1 MWYNNKIKLFT
12 PESCLIYCS
21 LTIAQK
27 IITKTQR
34 VRLNNALTEDTKQL
48 GINYDSFRK
57 IFIKQVEDPNNN
69 DESEAKNFEYRKLNL
84 QRTVRLEKTFT
95 PSEEL
100 ISEINKIDLPQT
112 WMVITETWCGDSA
125 QNLPI
130 IAKAVSLNDKINLR
144 IVLRDENLE
153 IMDNYLT
160 NGSRS
165 IPKLV
170 AFDGNDNELFQWG
183 PRPAYAQNLMLKM
196 KNDGIP
202 KDEMNKELHLW
213 YAKNRGREVE
223 VELVALLKK
232 INKENAI

>member
-1 MWYNNKIKLFT
+1 M
-12 PESCLIYCS
+12 
-21 LTIAQK
+21 
-27 IITKTQR
+27 
-34 VRLNNALTEDTKQL
+34 NNALTEDTKQL

-69 DESEAKNFEYRKLNL
+69 DENEAKYFEYRKLNL

-100 ISEINKIDLPQT
+100 ISEINKINIPQT

-130 IAKAVSLNDKINLR
+130 IAKAASLNDKINLR
-144 IVLRDENLE
+144 IVFRDENLE
-153 IMDNYLT
+153 IMDSYLT

-170 AFDGNDNELFQWG
+170 ALDKNDDELFQWG
-183 PRPAYAQNLMLKM
+183 PRPAYAQNLMTKM
-196 KNDGIP
+196 KSDGIP
-202 KDEMNKELHLW
+202 KDEMNKELHSW
-213 YAKNRGREVE
+213 YSKDRGKEVE
-223 VELVALLKK
+223 RELVEK
-232 INKENAI
+232 IQGIIHNYWRE

>member
-1 MWYNNKIKLFT
+1 
-12 PESCLIYCS
+12 
-21 LTIAQK
+21 
-27 IITKTQR
+27 
-34 VRLNNALTEDTKQL
+34 LNNALTEDTKQI
-48 GINYDSFRK
+48 GIDYDLFRK

-69 DESEAKNFEYRKLNL
+69 DENEAKYFEYRKLNL

-100 ISEINKIDLPQT
+100 ISEINKIDIHQT

-130 IAKAVSLNDKINLR
+130 IAKAASLNDKINLR
-144 IVLRDENLE
+144 IVFRDENLE

-170 AFDGNDNELFQWG
+170 AFDENDNELFQWG
-183 PRPAYAQNLMLKM
+183 PRPVYAQNLMLNM
-196 KNDGIP
+196 KSDGIP

-223 VELVALLKK
+223 MKLIEKLKALFHNE
-232 INKENAI
+232 IIT